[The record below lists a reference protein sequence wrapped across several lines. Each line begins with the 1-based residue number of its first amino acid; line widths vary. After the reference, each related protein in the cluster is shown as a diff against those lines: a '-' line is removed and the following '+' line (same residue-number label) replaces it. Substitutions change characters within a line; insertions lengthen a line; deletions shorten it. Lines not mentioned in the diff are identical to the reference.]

1 MIDTSGFEGPRGG
14 IFGMGN
20 VLAFQNDPLNFLS
33 KLAHDYGDIIHFP
46 FGPFQAYLLKHP
58 EYVHEAIVTQVSKL
72 HKFERVI
79 HPFEKFVGRG
89 TFLLEGDEWKRQHK
103 LVQPA
108 FHTKRIMSYI
118 DTILNH
124 TERMIADWEEGQ
136 VYDMAHEMHK
146 VTMATIGE
154 ILFNVEDIEKE
165 AGNLADAIAILSDM
179 TVRESSALMP
189 VPDWVPTPRNL
200 KENHAMET
208 LDKFMMDIIKERQ
221 QANVDKGDV
230 LSALIDTVDTEGEKL
245 TDKQIRDELLTLFVA
260 GHETTAGLLAWCF
273 YLLTEHQEI
282 QDKLATEAITTL
294 NGEMPTLETL
304 GTLKY
309 TEQVLLETLRL
320 YPPVWMLPTR
330 SPIEDITI
338 GGHVIPKGSMVFI
351 SPWVIH
357 HDPRFF
363 DDPQTFDPDRFSEG
377 YKKRIP
383 SFAFFPFSG
392 GSRVC
397 IGQHLA
403 MMEAQIILS
412 TVIQNFK
419 LELEPDQEIIPQ
431 PLVTVALKNGL
442 KIRVH
447 KRS

>member
-1 MIDTSGFEGPRGG
+1 
-14 IFGMGN
+14 
-20 VLAFQNDPLNFLS
+20 
-33 KLAHDYGDIIHFP
+33 
-46 FGPFQAYLLKHP
+46 
-58 EYVHEAIVTQVSKL
+58 
-72 HKFERVI
+72 
-79 HPFEKFVGRG
+79 VGRG